1 MPSRPTREPNVMALV
16 SLLAV
21 LVILSISGFAMYVAY
36 QHPVLAQPLAVA
48 TGVCAALLAAVG
60 LTRR

>member
-1 MPSRPTREPNVMALV
+1 MALV

-36 QHPVLAQPLAVA
+36 QHPALAQPLAVA

-60 LTRR
+60 LAFTRR